1 MIDDTLLLRQVHPSW
16 VQGNAISI
24 QTFTSQTFKPTPKD
38 NGLLS
43 VYNGDVFTAV
53 EAYEH
58 YTDTIGLTS
67 AGIVAVSKKECD
79 SIDLAVIEDND
90 PFEGHCS
97 LDYRSFIA
105 VKREVKRIASMLK
118 LFATERG
125 WLYQPKTNS
134 R

>member
-16 VQGNAISI
+16 VQGNSISS

-38 NGLLS
+38 KGLLS
-43 VYNGDVFTAV
+43 VYNGDVFSEV

-58 YTDTIGLTS
+58 YTENGLAS

-79 SIDLAVIEDND
+79 SIKLDVLEDND

-97 LDYRSFIA
+97 LDYRPFIDKKN
-105 VKREVKRIASMLK
+105 VIKRIAGELK
-118 LFATERG
+118 SFALKRG
-125 WLYQPKTNS
+125 WLYQSTIQ
-134 R
+134 